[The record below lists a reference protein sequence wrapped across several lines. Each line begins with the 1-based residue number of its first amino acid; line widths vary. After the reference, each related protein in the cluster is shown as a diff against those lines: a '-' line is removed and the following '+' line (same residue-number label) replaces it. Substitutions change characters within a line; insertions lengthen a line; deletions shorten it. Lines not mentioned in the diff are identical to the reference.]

1 MQIPKV
7 GKENCSAAMVHG
19 PEDDIRTEQAQYSL
33 CPKTLQLPP
42 LPTSL
47 PSQNSKQNF
56 KEVLLLFYINLF
68 IILIEY
74 KISIHQWVWIVQKWS
89 FDLWR
94 TGQMA
99 NYLMSEL
106 TTPPSYLII
115 HSNLKGFIIKFRRG
129 KSVKIMIRSL
139 KRNQIFQRV

>member
-7 GKENCSAAMVHG
+7 GKEKCSSAMVHG
-19 PEDDIRTEQAQYSL
+19 PVDDIRSEQAQYSL

-56 KEVLLLFYINLF
+56 RDVLLLFYINLF

-94 TGQMA
+94 TCQMA

-106 TTPPSYLII
+106 SPLPSYLII
-115 HSNLKGFIIKFRRG
+115 HSNLKGFIIKFSRG
-129 KSVKIMIRSL
+129 ESIKNMIRSL
-139 KRNQIFQRV
+139 KTN